1 MFVLEDGPA
10 YAAWKSNPS
19 SQSSCPMIQ
28 PGINSE
34 KRGNKVRIGFSYRQ
48 SGDRCWKDAR
58 TGDTDGSMG
67 IGITTEDKKK
77 INAPFGGWLETDSM
91 SLPKITHQAWLFA
104 IVE

>member
-1 MFVLEDGPA
+1 MM
-10 YAAWKSNPS
+10 K
-19 SQSSCPMIQ
+19 

-48 SGDRCWKDAR
+48 SGDRCWKDAS
-58 TGDTDGSMG
+58 TEDTDGSMG

-77 INAPFGGWLETDSM
+77 INAPFGGWLETNSK

-104 IVE
+104 IIG